1 MTNSLITLTDLATG
15 SSATISPV
23 GAGIL
28 ALELSGIKVIEQ
40 LAEDRP
46 ELYAGVVLAP
56 WSSRIAAGKY
66 SLPDGRNLEVP
77 INEPERNNALHGL
90 VYNRSFEIKRSSDSA
105 VELTIDIAESAGY
118 PFSLKLALSY
128 ELEDGELF
136 VSFAVRNLSNQK
148 APFGIAFHPYLS
160 TSWAK
165 GPVLLQSD
173 AKTVLDLDSNLIA
186 TGKISAASS
195 AKDLSVGKKVI
206 AAGLDDDYTD
216 LYFEKGIATT
226 KLLTEDGSGVEVWQE
241 DIFKHIVVYTTDS
254 FEADSGLISAVAI
267 EPSTSE
273 VNAFNSKQDLIWL
286 EPNQTRS
293 GSWGIKLLK

>member
-15 SSATISPV
+15 SSAIISPV

-105 VELTIDIAESAGY
+105 VELTIDITESAGY
-118 PFSLKLALSY
+118 PFALKLALSY

-136 VSFAVRNLSNQK
+136 VSFAVRNLANQK

-173 AKTVLDLDSNLIA
+173 AQTVLDLDSNLIA
-186 TGKISAASS
+186 TGKIPTAAS
-195 AKDLSVGKKVI
+195 AKDLSVGKKVV

-254 FEADSGLISAVAI
+254 FETDSGLISAVAI

>member
-1 MTNSLITLTDLATG
+1 MTDSLITLTDLATG

-186 TGKISAASS
+186 TGKIPTAAS
-195 AKDLSVGKKVI
+195 AKDLSMGKKVI

-226 KLLTEDGSGVEVWQE
+226 KLVTEDGSGVEVWQE

-254 FEADSGLISAVAI
+254 FETDSGLISAVAI

>member
-15 SSATISPV
+15 SSAIISPV

-105 VELTIDIAESAGY
+105 VELTIDITESAGY
-118 PFSLKLALSY
+118 PFALKLALSY

-186 TGKISAASS
+186 TGKIPTASS
-195 AKDLSVGKKVI
+195 AKDLSVGKKVV

-254 FEADSGLISAVAI
+254 FETDSGLISAVAI

>member
-1 MTNSLITLTDLATG
+1 MTNSLITLTDFVTG
-15 SSATISPV
+15 SSAIISPV

-56 WSSRIAAGKY
+56 WSSRIATGKY

-90 VYNRSFEIKRSSDSA
+90 VYNRSFEIKRSSDQA
-105 VELTIDIAESAGY
+105 VELTIDITESAGY
-118 PFSLKLALSY
+118 PFALKLALSY

-186 TGKISAASS
+186 TGKIPTASS
-195 AKDLSVGKKVI
+195 AKDLSVGKKVV

-293 GSWGIKLLK
+293 GSWGLKLLK

>member
-90 VYNRSFEIKRSSDSA
+90 VYNRSFEIKRKSDQA
-105 VELTIDIAESAGY
+105 VELTIDITESAGY
-118 PFSLKLALSY
+118 PFALKLALSY

-136 VSFAVRNLSNQK
+136 VSFAVRNLSNQN

-173 AKTVLDLDSNLIA
+173 AKTVLNLDSNLIA
-186 TGKISAASS
+186 TGKIPTASS

-241 DIFKHIVVYTTDS
+241 DIFKHIVIYTTDS
-254 FEADSGLISAVAI
+254 FETDSGLISAVAI

>member
-1 MTNSLITLTDLATG
+1 MTNSLITLTDFVTG

-56 WSSRIAAGKY
+56 WSSRIATGKY

-90 VYNRSFEIKRSSDSA
+90 VYNRSFEIKRSSDQA
-105 VELTIDIAESAGY
+105 VELTIDITESAGY
-118 PFSLKLALSY
+118 PFALKLALSY

-186 TGKISAASS
+186 TGKIPTASS
-195 AKDLSVGKKVI
+195 AKDLSVGKKVV

-293 GSWGIKLLK
+293 GSWGLKLLK

>member
-1 MTNSLITLTDLATG
+1 MTNSLITLTDFVTG

-77 INEPERNNALHGL
+77 VNEPERNNALHGL

-105 VELTIDIAESAGY
+105 VELTIDITESAGY
-118 PFSLKLALSY
+118 PFALKLALSY

-186 TGKISAASS
+186 TGKIPTASS
-195 AKDLSVGKKVI
+195 AKDLSVGKKVV